1 MTPIDHQQA
10 AFRDEARRQ
19 LEALEFGEVSSN
31 FHAQTGELKSD
42 AIAIAQVKATLA
54 LVEAQEAANEQ
65 QRIANL
71 IALALHTGDYDENT
85 DLLRVEAVN
94 ALVEWVQH
102 SPDDEHPEIRPG
114 IKEALGL

>member
-1 MTPIDHQQA
+1 MSEHLEKLVESLREGWEQDAPESALSA
-10 AFRDEARRQ
+10 A
-19 LEALEFGEVSSN
+19 AL
-31 FHAQTGELKSD
+31 TL
-42 AIAIAQVKATLA
+42 IAEAQVA
-54 LVEAQEAANEQ
+54 LVEQA
-65 QRIANL
+65 RVANL

>member
-1 MTPIDHQQA
+1 MSHKTEA
-10 AFRDEARRQ
+10 EKCLTWADEWMKDEG
-19 LEALEFGEVSSN
+19 EAVA
-31 FHAQTGELKSD
+31 HA
-42 AIAIAQVKATLA
+42 ILA